1 MDDSRRIAYDS
12 PRMAIGTP
20 VPGFSTAQFQV
31 EVAANRPLSGGY
43 FVLELVSAHDNPV
56 ARAQPGQFVMLRG
69 EWGRD
74 LLNGRAFSV
83 LEPTL
88 PHHPDGSRRFSV
100 LLKVFGRGTALLQRC
115 SPGDRL
121 TVTGPL
127 GRGFPAPSGR
137 TQLLVAGGVGLP
149 PLHFHARVAA
159 AADRAHELEMF
170 YGGRTAD
177 DLVLTEALDAWG
189 IRTVLATED
198 GTRGEHGR
206 VTAPLLARLDRATR
220 EGESVEL
227 LACGPTPMLKAVRE
241 NGLARGIPTHLCLEE
256 MMACGFGVCLGC
268 AVPVHGLKPYAYC
281 CTDGPV
287 FEAREVRW

>member
-1 MDDSRRIAYDS
+1 MDAARRIAYDS
-12 PRMAIGTP
+12 PRMAP
-20 VPGFSTAQFQV
+20 AQFQV
-31 EVAANRPLSGGY
+31 DVAANRQLSGGY
-43 FVLELVSAHDNPV
+43 FVLELVSAHANPV
-56 ARAQPGQFVMLRG
+56 AQASPGQFVMLRG

-83 LEPTL
+83 LEPIDS
-88 PHHPDGSRRFSV
+88 HRFSV
-100 LLKVFGRGTALLQRC
+100 LLKVFGRGTGLLRDMN
-115 SPGDRL
+115 PGDHL

-127 GRGFPAPSGR
+127 GRGFPAPEGAGGR

-149 PLHFHARVAA
+149 PLHLHARVAA
-159 AADRAHELEMF
+159 AANRAHQLEMF

-198 GTRGEHGR
+198 GTSGEHGR
-206 VTAPLLARLDRATR
+206 VTAPLLARLDRAAR
-220 EGESVEL
+220 DGEAVEL

-241 NGLARGIPTHLCLEE
+241 IGLARGIPTHLCLEE

-268 AVPVHGLKPYAYC
+268 AVPVHGPKPYAYC

>member
-1 MDDSRRIAYDS
+1 MT
-12 PRMAIGTP
+12 PRMD
-20 VPGFSTAQFQV
+20 QFQV
-31 EVAANRPLSGGY
+31 DVASNRLLGGGY
-43 FVLELVSAHDNPV
+43 FVLELTSAQPNPV
-56 ARAQPGQFVMLRG
+56 AEARPGQFVMLRG

-83 LEPTL
+83 LEPI
-88 PHHPDGSRRFSV
+88 DSRRFSV
-100 LLKVFGRGTALLQRC
+100 LLKVFGRGTALMRQMDV
-115 SPGDRL
+115 GDRM

-127 GRGFPAPSGR
+127 GHGFPPPSDR

-149 PLHFHARVAA
+149 PLHLQARVAA
-159 AADRAHELEMF
+159 ATGRAKDVEMF

-177 DLVLTEALDAWG
+177 DLVLTDALRAWG
-189 IRTVLATED
+189 VHTVLATED
-198 GTRGEHGR
+198 GSRGERGR
-206 VTAPLLARLDRATR
+206 VTAPLLARLDRAAR
-220 EGESVEL
+220 DGEPVEL

-241 NGLARGIPTHLCLEE
+241 IGLARGVPTYLCLEE

-268 AVPVHGLKPYAYC
+268 AVPVHGQKPYAYC